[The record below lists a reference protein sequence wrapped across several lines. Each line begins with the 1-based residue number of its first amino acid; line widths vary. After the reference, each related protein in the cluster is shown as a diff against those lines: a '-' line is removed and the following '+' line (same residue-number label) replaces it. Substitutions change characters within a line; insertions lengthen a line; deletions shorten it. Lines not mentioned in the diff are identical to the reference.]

1 MKTTDYLAL
10 YVSETNDILQGL
22 EESIMNL
29 ENGGDR
35 VASIEE
41 MFRNAHNL
49 KGMSGAMGY
58 EFLVEAS
65 HALENIL
72 DGCKRGV
79 LEVAEAELDLLLRV
93 VDLLGTLVRWTIDG
107 KNDGGGEELLGELL
121 VLMSPMSNRIA
132 NQESRFKHET
142 DSVSDDPESP
152 VVVVDYQSDSGI
164 TDSAAS
170 VKDSENDSSRQPD
183 GNNIGIKSTRVDL
196 ERLDCLMDLV
206 GELIIG
212 RIRLSSLAR
221 ETGSRALSEE
231 LASFEKLV
239 SEIQKE
245 VMEARL
251 VPAGQV
257 FHRFKRV
264 ARDAGRELGKKVDF
278 IIKGSEIGLDR
289 TVLESMADPLMHLV
303 RNAIDHGVESSAE
316 RRDAGKPETASV
328 VLSARRERNQVII
341 EVSDDGRGIDFEKIK
356 KARNVTGTQESAET
370 RLSEKEL
377 CGILTEAGFSTR
389 EEVSR
394 YSGRG
399 IGMNVVGKMIDSL
412 GGSLHIDSKSGEGT
426 VISMY
431 LPINL
436 SIIKALLFYAGTD
449 VHALPLEYVR
459 ETARVER
466 GSFKTVRGK
475 EVYETAAGPI
485 PVIRPGDIFQAKL
498 EDDEARY
505 LKVIIVNT
513 GGKEAC
519 LVVNRILGQ
528 QDVVIKSLPSMV
540 RGVNGISGATILGSG
555 KIAFIW
561 DPKVLF
567 YGRSTYESN
576 KEAVVLEN

>member
-1 MKTTDYLAL
+1 MKTADYLDL
-10 YVSETNDILQGL
+10 YVSETNGILQGL
-22 EESIMNL
+22 EESILNM

-35 VASIEE
+35 DASIEE

-65 HALENIL
+65 HALESIL
-72 DGCKRGV
+72 DGCKRGL

-93 VDLLGTLVRWTIDG
+93 VDQLGALVRWTIGG
-107 KNDGGGEELLGELL
+107 KDDGGGEELLGELL
-121 VLMSPMSNRIA
+121 VLMSPMSIRVA
-132 NQESRFKHET
+132 EEDGSLVRET
-142 DSVSDDPESP
+142 DQTPDNPELP
-152 VVVVDYQSDSGI
+152 VVAPGHQYDSKI
-164 TDSAAS
+164 TDSAATG
-170 VKDSENDSSRQPD
+170 KDSENDFPRQPD
-183 GNNIGIKSTRVDL
+183 GYSNGIKSTRVDL

-221 ETGSRALSEE
+221 ETGSKALSDE
-231 LASFEKLV
+231 LASFERLI
-239 SEIQKE
+239 SEVQKE

-257 FHRFKRV
+257 FHRFKRL

-278 IIKGSEIGLDR
+278 TLKGSEIGLDR
-289 TVLESMADPLMHLV
+289 TVLESMTDPLMHLV
-303 RNAIDHGVESSAE
+303 RNAIDHGVESPAE
-316 RRDAGKPETASV
+316 RRAAGKSETASV

-341 EVSDDGRGIDFEKIK
+341 EVSDDGRGIDFERIK
-356 KARNVTGTQESAET
+356 KARNAAGARESAGT
-370 RLSEKEL
+370 NLSEEEL
-377 CGILTEAGFSTR
+377 CGILTKAGFSTR
-389 EEVSR
+389 DEVGR

-412 GGSLHIDSKSGEGT
+412 GGTLHIDSKSGKGT
-426 VISMY
+426 TISMN

-436 SIIKALLFYAGTD
+436 SIIKALLFYVGTE
-449 VHALPLEYVR
+449 VHALPLEYVK
-459 ETARVER
+459 ETARIER
-466 GSFKTVRGK
+466 GSFNTVRGR
-475 EVYETAAGPI
+475 EVYETLVGPI
-485 PVIRPGDIFQAKL
+485 PVVRPGDIFQAKL
-498 EDDEARY
+498 DADENRY
-505 LKVIIVNT
+505 LKVIIVNI
-513 GGKEAC
+513 GGKKAC
-519 LVVNRILGQ
+519 LVVDRILGQ
-528 QDVVIKSLPSMV
+528 QDVVIKSLPTMV
-540 RGVNGISGATILGSG
+540 RGASGISGATILGSG

>member
-1 MKTTDYLAL
+1 METTDYLAL
-10 YVSETNDILQGL
+10 YVSETNEILQGL
-22 EESIMNL
+22 EESIMDL
-29 ENGGDR
+29 ENGGDHE
-35 VASIEE
+35 ASIEE

-65 HALENIL
+65 HALESIL

-79 LEVAEAELDLLLRV
+79 LKVEDSELDLLLRV
-93 VDLLGTLVRWTIDG
+93 VDLLGALVRWTIDG
-107 KNDGGGEELLGELL
+107 KGDGRGEELLGELL
-121 VLMSPMSNRIA
+121 VLMSPMSKRIV
-132 NQESRFKHET
+132 NQENKLTHET
-142 DSVSDDPESP
+142 GLASDNPGSSVVAPLH
-152 VVVVDYQSDSGI
+152 QSDSEIKEAG
-164 TDSAAS
+164 AS
-170 VKDSENDSSRQPD
+170 DSENDSSRQTGD
-183 GNNIGIKSTRVDL
+183 YNRGITSTRVDL

-221 ETGSRALSEE
+221 ETGSRALSDE
-231 LASFEKLV
+231 LGSFGRLI

-257 FHRFKRV
+257 FHRFKRL

-278 IIKGSEIGLDR
+278 TIKGSEIGLDR
-289 TVLESMADPLMHLV
+289 TILESMADPLMHLV
-303 RNAIDHGVESSAE
+303 RNAIDHGVESPAE
-316 RRDAGKPETASV
+316 RKAAGKPEIASV

-341 EVSDDGRGIDFEKIK
+341 AVSDDGRGIDLEKIN
-356 KARNVTGTQESAET
+356 KARNVAGTRESAGT
-370 RLSEKEL
+370 KLSEEEL
-377 CGILTEAGFSTR
+377 CRILTEAGFSTR
-389 EEVSR
+389 DEVSR

-412 GGSLHIDSKSGEGT
+412 GGTLHIDSKAGEGT
-426 VISMY
+426 EVSMF

-436 SIIKALLFYAGTD
+436 SIIKALLFCVGTD
-449 VHALPLEYVR
+449 VHALPLEYVK

-466 GSFKTVRGK
+466 GSFNTVRGM
-475 EVYETAAGPI
+475 EVYETLAGPI
-485 PVIRPGDIFQAKL
+485 PVIHPGDIFQANL
-498 EDDEARY
+498 EDNEARY
-505 LKVIIVNT
+505 LKVIIVSI

-519 LVVNRILGQ
+519 LVVNRVLGQ
-528 QDVVIKSLPSMV
+528 QDVVIKSLPTMV
-540 RGVNGISGATILGSG
+540 RGASGISGATILGSG